1 MLTNLA
7 CTMSDWETIGP
18 LLHGTA
24 RAWRQ
29 KLDERLKPMG
39 LSQAKWRT
47 LLHLSLAPEP
57 LTQTEIAARLGVEEP
72 TVVTLLHRLEKEDWI
87 TRRNSPRDRRC
98 KEVLLGWRAQRI
110 IAQIQTA
117 ADELRHELLAGIP
130 ASELRTCIKV
140 LIRICEKAERRDEA
154 RRMVTSSV
162 RLPQNGQNNDAYP
175 NTKKRALRRVPR
187 RSQ

>member
-1 MLTNLA
+1 
-7 CTMSDWETIGP
+7 MSDGETFGP

-47 LLHLSLAPEP
+47 LLHLSLAPDA

-72 TVVTLLHRLEKEDWI
+72 TVVTLLHRLEREDWI
-87 TRRNSPRDRRC
+87 TRRNSHRDRRC

-110 IAQIQTA
+110 IAQIKTVA
-117 ADELRHELLAGIP
+117 SELRHELLADIP

-140 LIRICEKAERRDEA
+140 LTQICEKAEKRDEA
-154 RRMVTSSV
+154 RRTATSPV
-162 RLPQNGQNNDAYP
+162 RLPHNGQHRDGHP
-175 NTKKRALRRVPR
+175 ITRKKALRGAGTK
-187 RSQ
+187 SK